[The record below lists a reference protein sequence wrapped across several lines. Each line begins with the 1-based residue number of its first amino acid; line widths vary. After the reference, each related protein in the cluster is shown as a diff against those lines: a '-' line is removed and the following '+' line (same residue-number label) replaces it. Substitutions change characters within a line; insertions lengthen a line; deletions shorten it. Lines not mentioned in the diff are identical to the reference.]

1 MPKYSAILL
10 LALTVSGCSFALVRG
25 PPAGYESMEYFACTE
40 GREWPTADLLYA
52 GATGLLGI
60 AVILAGR
67 SDNSAWDPE
76 DGLGLIVI
84 SGLSGIAAKKGFEK
98 VSACRQ
104 AKLEQAQ
111 KGYGT
116 ITHKGVVP

>member
-10 LALTVSGCSFALVRG
+10 LVLTVSGCSFALVRG

-60 AVILAGR
+60 TVILAGR